1 MLCLKFGLRVACEF
15 MNDLEVYTGVVE
27 ASMELRRLKGKWKL
41 EYVGEDIR
49 EEEEAVIAEF
59 GVWKEKVEI
68 QGRR

>member
-1 MLCLKFGLRVACEF
+1 
-15 MNDLEVYTGVVE
+15 MNDLEVYTNVVE
-27 ASMELRRLKGKWKL
+27 ASIELRRLKVKWKL
-41 EYVGEDIR
+41 THVVEDIR